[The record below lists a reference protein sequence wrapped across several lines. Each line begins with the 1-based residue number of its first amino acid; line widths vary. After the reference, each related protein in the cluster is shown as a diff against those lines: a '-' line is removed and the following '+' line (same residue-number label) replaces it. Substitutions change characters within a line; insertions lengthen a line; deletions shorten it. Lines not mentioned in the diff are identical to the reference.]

1 MNWEKIKKQIDQ
13 QVEQELEQVILW
25 RRAIHEH
32 PELSNQEYGTAALV
46 AAQLKNLGIEVQ
58 TEVAKTGVVGL
69 LKGDLPG
76 QVVALRADMD
86 ALPVTEE
93 CDLPFAS
100 KVRTTYNG
108 KEVGVM
114 HACGHDVH
122 TANLLGVATVL
133 SKMKATLPGTVKFIF
148 QPAEESLENAESW
161 GAKQMVQEG
170 VLEQPKVD
178 AIFGL
183 HVWPFQTGT
192 ISVRPGA
199 LMASVDNFRISVHGK
214 GTHGAMPWKGVD
226 PIVAG
231 ANIVSALQS
240 LVSRNVALNEGGAVV
255 TVGKFNGGT
264 RHNII
269 ADKVEMSGTIRTHN
283 ETAREMIHKR
293 LPELVKNTALAHG
306 ATAEVEI
313 DTVYPATVNHE
324 ELTNEMLPVLAD
336 AAIRVEELYP
346 MMPAEDFSYY
356 QQKVPGMYF
365 FLGMVPEGT
374 DPETAEPNHSP
385 RFMVDESAIPY
396 GMKALSYL
404 AVKYLMDHQI

>member
-32 PELSNQEYGTAALV
+32 PELSNQEYRTAALV
-46 AAQLKNLGIEVQ
+46 AEQLKNLGIEVQ